1 MDPPPTTAFLDISL
15 CMEGLSPIT
24 AKKVVQSITSTC
36 GERTRLLLVQA
47 RTRDSLTHQKA
58 IATSTNFLLL
68 EHTLFAG
75 LPFSC
80 ITLFLLPTR
89 HLVPSANVVVC
100 PAVRICGYRD
110 HRNGTHF
117 EFFLLPSCEQ
127 HYYRYLRAARCEV
140 RGAQLFLVARMY
152 AKILFY
158 K

>member
-1 MDPPPTTAFLDISL
+1 MYNFTPFANTTSGTQ
-15 CMEGLSPIT
+15 CET
-24 AKKVVQSITSTC
+24 
-36 GERTRLLLVQA
+36 
-47 RTRDSLTHQKA
+47 
-58 IATSTNFLLL
+58 
-68 EHTLFAG
+68 
-75 LPFSC
+75 
-80 ITLFLLPTR
+80 
-89 HLVPSANVVVC
+89 VVC